1 MAIKT
6 IIGMLDFISSILS
19 NRESFSVQVIRVND
33 TRSECFSLLGYFSP
47 FRRNC
52 SSVHSPSL
60 SLGLWVSWVEH
71 EFPKNRVNIPRKRL
85 IITKAVK
92 MPVLNAFIMNCLL
105 EEAKNKQTIQ
115 THLTIFF
122 SLLLCLLLLF
132 RSRAAFTQST
142 ACVVTLL
149 AWSCELFSLILC
161 DNERQ

>member
-52 SSVHSPSL
+52 SSVHSLSL
-60 SLGLWVSWVEH
+60 SRSVSELSWTRIS
-71 EFPKNRVNIPRKRL
+71 KNRVNIPRKRL